1 MKPKTKKLFY
11 RLLVAVLALVSA
23 VSAFSGYVAFVVN
36 RNYFPQE
43 TFPYEVAWPLFFVVL
58 FLALVIELF
67 AASIYSR
74 IARGRREPIK
84 TTTANDLHP
93 T

>member
-1 MKPKTKKLFY
+1 MKSKTKKVLY
-11 RLLVAVLALVSA
+11 RLMIAFLALVSL

-43 TFPYEVAWPLFFVVL
+43 TSPYEIAWPLSFVVL

-67 AASIYSR
+67 ATSIYFR
-74 IARGRREPIK
+74 FAGGRKEADPDRHRTTRGM
-84 TTTANDLHP
+84 
-93 T
+93 

>member
-1 MKPKTKKLFY
+1 MKSKTKKVLY
-11 RLLVAVLALVSA
+11 RLMIAFLALVSL

-43 TFPYEVAWPLFFVVL
+43 TSPYEIAWPLSFVIL

-67 AASIYSR
+67 ATRIYVR
-74 IARGRREPIK
+74 FAGGRKEADPDGQRTTRGM
-84 TTTANDLHP
+84 
-93 T
+93 